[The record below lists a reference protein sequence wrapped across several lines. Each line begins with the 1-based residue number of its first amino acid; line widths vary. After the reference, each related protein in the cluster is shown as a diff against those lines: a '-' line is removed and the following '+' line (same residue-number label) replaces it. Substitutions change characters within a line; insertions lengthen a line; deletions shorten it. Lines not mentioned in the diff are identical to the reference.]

1 MANKGKGDFEGEEIT
16 IIFNRDIL
24 INESEA
30 IDNCSKSSG
39 IISNET
45 VVEQHPWT
53 TDVEAELAR
62 LKKEK
67 EEAMADYMGAFPNNP
82 QGGSS
87 SQNGDQDGD

>member
-1 MANKGKGDFEGEEIT
+1 MLFRSV
-16 IIFNRDIL
+16 IFNRDIL

-30 IDNCSKSSG
+30 IENCSKSSG

-45 VVEQHPWT
+45 IVEQHPWT
-53 TDVEAELAR
+53 KDAEAELER

-82 QGGSS
+82 QGGGSS
-87 SQNGDQDGD
+87 PNNGDQGGN